1 MEGIDAA
8 KINNRKEC
16 IFCHY
21 QYFSYEFKSQN
32 SVCNGIAFITVKSLD
47 YPCIVNDIRK
57 PDAIH
62 LLENS
67 VFDDCRYKVNNHYFE
82 SLIKAK
88 KKKKMKV
95 FYLMRTTIMIL

>member
-1 MEGIDAA
+1 MLLKLITE
-8 KINNRKEC
+8 KNV
-16 IFCHY
+16 
-21 QYFSYEFKSQN
+21 YFATISILIMNSNFKTPFAMA
-32 SVCNGIAFITVKSLD
+32 GIAFITVKSLD

-88 KKKKMKV
+88 KNKKMKV
-95 FYLMRTTIMIL
+95 F